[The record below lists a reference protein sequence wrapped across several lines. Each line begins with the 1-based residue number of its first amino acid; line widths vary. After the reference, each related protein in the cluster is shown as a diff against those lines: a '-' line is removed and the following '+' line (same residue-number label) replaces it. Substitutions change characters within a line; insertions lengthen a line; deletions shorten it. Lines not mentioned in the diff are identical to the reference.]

1 VAQLNVELVSPE
13 REVWSG
19 EATMV
24 LARTLDGELG
34 ILPNHA
40 PLLGQLVEGGVVIIR
55 RPEDQEDVS
64 AAVHGGFFS
73 VSENRV
79 SILSEIAE
87 LAHEIDVDRARSAL
101 DRATEAGADD
111 QAAAAAA
118 ERARARLRAA
128 GHEEF

>member
-1 VAQLNVELVSPE
+1 MAQLYVELVSPE

-24 LARTLDGELG
+24 LARTLEGELG

-40 PLLGQLVEGGVVIIR
+40 PLLGQLAEGGVVIVR
-55 RPEDQEDVS
+55 RPGDEEDLS

-87 LAHEIDVDRARSAL
+87 LANEVDVDRARRAL
-101 DRATEAGADD
+101 DRAAEAGADD
-111 QAAAAAA
+111 EVAAAAA

-128 GHEEF
+128 GQDEF